1 MELSGIQK
9 IVEKNGT
16 HRSALIPILL
26 DIQDEYHFLPRDA
39 LTHVAQAMDIAMVD
53 VYRAATFY
61 RYFSLQP
68 RGEHLIQV
76 CLGTACHVRGAPGV
90 LNQIQRKIN
99 IKPRETTEDNLFTLE
114 TVNCLGACAMGP
126 IVVMDEEYHGQTTV
140 AKVDKLIESFKK
152 QEGIKK
158 DEQDKKH

>member
-26 DIQDEYHFLPRDA
+26 DIQDECHFLSREA
-39 LTHVAQAMDIAMVD
+39 LAHVAQAMDIAMVD

-126 IVVMDEEYHGQTTV
+126 IVVMDEEYHGQMTV

-152 QEGIKK
+152 QEGITK

>member
-26 DIQDEYHFLPRDA
+26 DIQDEYNFLPRDA
-39 LTHVAQAMDIAMVD
+39 LTHVAQSLDISLVD

-61 RYFSLQP
+61 KYFSLVP

-76 CLGTACHVRGAPGV
+76 CLGTACHVRGAARV
-90 LNQIQRKIN
+90 LSETQRKLN
-99 IKPRETTEDNLFTLE
+99 IHPGETTEDKLFTLE
-114 TVNCLGACAMGP
+114 TVNCLGACALGP
-126 IVVMDEEYHGQTTV
+126 IVVTDGEYHGQMTV
-140 AKVDKLIESFKK
+140 SKVDKLIRSFEK
-152 QEGIKK
+152 QERVKK
-158 DEQDKKH
+158 DEQSQKH